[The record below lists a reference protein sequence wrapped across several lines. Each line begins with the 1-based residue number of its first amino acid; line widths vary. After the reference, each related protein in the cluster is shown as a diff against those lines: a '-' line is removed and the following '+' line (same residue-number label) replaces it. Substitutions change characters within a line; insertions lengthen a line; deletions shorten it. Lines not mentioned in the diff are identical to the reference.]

1 MVAFMDEYGLSDLEA
16 LAEVVQ
22 SRSEK
27 AMRDAIRA
35 IPNGVHTST
44 ITYNPLGTHMDVPV
58 KVTIKDDEIELDF
71 EGAPPEVPLGGI
83 NCTLSYT
90 TAHSTYPLKCMLTP
104 AVRGN
109 AGCYRPLTVK
119 APKGSVMNCNK
130 PAPVSLR
137 TRTGWYTSPN
147 IFRALSKAAPEKVI
161 AHTGLPSLLTAYGKA
176 ADGKIFY
183 DHLLSGGGQGGSS
196 AKDGKSSV
204 LWPTSAAT
212 SSIEMLE
219 SRSPMVVL
227 EKAFVR
233 DSGGSG
239 EFRGGLGARIRI
251 AKRYE
256 DGTAVTVFVSPEG
269 VNAPIDGLFGGQH
282 GLLSYGVVRDE
293 EGNIVQ
299 DLGTGGL
306 VVVDRTD
313 RIVELQ
319 LSGGAGFG
327 DPADRSVEMIEDDV
341 REDYISAEAAET
353 TYGLS
358 KRKQEWAASAR
369 LSPTASR

>member
-1 MVAFMDEYGLSDLEA
+1 
-16 LAEVVQ
+16 
-22 SRSEK
+22 
-27 AMRDAIRA
+27 
-35 IPNGVHTST
+35 
-44 ITYNPLGTHMDVPV
+44 
-58 KVTIKDDEIELDF
+58 VTIKDDEIELDF

-109 AGCYRPLTVK
+109 AGCYRSLTVK

-161 AHTGLPSLLTAYGKA
+161 AHTGLPSLLTVYGKTT
-176 ADGKIFY
+176 DGKIFY

-219 SRSPMVVL
+219 SRSPVVVL
-227 EKAFVR
+227 EKGFVR
-233 DSGGSG
+233 DSGGVG
-239 EFRGGLGARIRI
+239 EFRGGLGARIRL
-251 AKRYE
+251 AKRYD
-256 DGTAVTVFVSPEG
+256 DGTSVTVFVSPEG
-269 VNAPIDGLFGGQH
+269 VNAPITGLFGGQN
-282 GLLSYGVVRDE
+282 GLLSHGYVRDE
-293 EGNIVQ
+293 EGNVLE
-299 DLGTGGL
+299 DVGTGGL
-306 VVVDRTD
+306 FVVDRTD
-313 RIVELQ
+313 RVVELQ
-319 LSGGAGFG
+319 LGGGAGFG
-327 DPADRSVEMIEDDV
+327 DPANRSVELIEDDV
-341 REDYISAEAAET
+341 REDYISAETAES

-358 KRKQEWAASAR
+358 GRKKELAASAR
-369 LSPTASR
+369 LSPAASR